1 MSNFNKVIIMG
12 RLTRDVELKSVNNGT
27 SLAQIGIAVNERRKT
42 RDGTWQDDVHFVE
55 VTFWGK
61 QAEVLS
67 QYMEKG
73 QPLLIEGRLKQDRWE
88 SDGQKHSRLKVHG
101 EKFSFVGPRQHG
113 SEVILQETP
122 SHVNKRTPVTTP
134 DDDIPF

>member
-1 MSNFNKVIIMG
+1 MSSFNKVIIMG

-27 SLAQIGIAVNERRKT
+27 SLTQIGIAVNERRTT
-42 RDGTWQDDVHFVE
+42 RDGTWQDNVHFLE

-73 QPLLIEGRLKQDRWE
+73 QPLLIEGRIKQDRWE
-88 SDGQKHSRLKVHG
+88 SDGQKHSRLKIHG
-101 EKFSFVGPRQHG
+101 EKFSFVGDRQHG
-113 SEVILQETP
+113 SEVILQENP
-122 SHVNKRTPVTTP
+122 SHTKKRTPVSPP